1 MHDLQLPITELPRAV
16 PLPARPSVRRRW
28 PSPIWLVP
36 ALAAVLGSWL
46 AVRGLT
52 GRGTTVTIR
61 FATAESLEAG
71 KTAIRYKSVDIG
83 LVERIDLLPDRSGV
97 AVTARISPQAED
109 LLGADARFWVVRP
122 RVSGAGVTGIGTLI
136 GGSYLGF
143 APGTEARASRDFV
156 GLEHPPFVADRPGR
170 RYLLRSEGLGSLDV
184 GSPVYLRRFKVGQ
197 VTRLS
202 LDQQARG
209 VVEVFVEAPYHQ
221 HVTTNARFWHASGV
235 DLSVT
240 ARGIKLDTQSLAA
253 MLLGGIAFEA
263 PAAAA
268 TDTTLGRDAP
278 AAEGREYQLH
288 PTREVALRN
297 PSGLEELY
305 RLTFQQAVRGLA
317 VGAPVDL
324 LGQPVG
330 EVTAVDLQVDRR
342 TTVARTV
349 VTVSVDPRHLRWADG
364 PDERHPAVAGS
375 RAFLDRAV
383 ARGLRAQLRTDNPLT
398 GQRYVALELV
408 ARAPRAA
415 IDWRQQPAALPTV
428 DGGEQDL
435 VAQMQRTLAGTS
447 RLMARIDGELVP
459 QVGSFLGQANQT
471 LASIQQGLS
480 GAGVVQHE
488 ARGAMRDVSNAA
500 QALRSLSEYLE
511 RHPESLIR
519 GKRADRK

>member
-16 PLPARPSVRRRW
+16 PLPARLSARRRW
-28 PSPIWLVP
+28 PSLIWLVP
-36 ALAAVLGSWL
+36 ALAGLLGLFL

-83 LVERIDLLPDRSGV
+83 LVERIELLPDRSGV
-97 AVTARISPQAED
+97 AVTARISPQADD
-109 LLGADARFWVVRP
+109 LLRTDARFWVVRP
-122 RVSGAGVTGIGTLI
+122 RVSAAGISGMGTLI
-136 GGSYLGF
+136 AGSYLGF
-143 APGTEARASRDFV
+143 EPGTEAGRRADFV
-156 GLEHPPFVADRPGR
+156 GLEQPPFVADRPGR
-170 RYLLRSEGLGSLDV
+170 RYLLRGEGLGSLDV

-202 LDQQARG
+202 LDERARG
-209 VVEVFVEAPYHQ
+209 VVEVFVDAPHHQ

-235 DLSVT
+235 DLSVS

-253 MLLGGIAFEA
+253 VLLGGIAFEA
-263 PAAAA
+263 PAPVV
-268 TDTTLGRDAP
+268 TDTMPASDPP

-288 PTREVALRN
+288 ATRELALRN
-297 PSGLEELY
+297 PSGLEEQY
-305 RLTFQQAVRGLA
+305 RLTFQRAVRGLGAGAA
-317 VGAPVDL
+317 VEL
-324 LGQPVG
+324 LGQPIG
-330 EVTAVDLQVDRR
+330 EVTAVDLQVDPR
-342 TTVARTV
+342 TTAARTV
-349 VTVSVDPRHLRWADG
+349 VTVSVDARHLRWTGG
-364 PDERHPAVAGS
+364 PDERHPVVAGS
-375 RAFLDRAV
+375 RPFLDRAV

-408 ARAPRAA
+408 SRAPRAA
-415 IDWRQQPAALPTV
+415 IDWSQQPAALPTI
-428 DGGEQDL
+428 DGGEQNL
-435 VAQMQRTLAGTS
+435 VAQMSSTLARTS
-447 RLMARIDGELVP
+447 RLMARIDGQLVP

-471 LASIQQGLS
+471 LASIQQSVS
-480 GAGVVQHE
+480 GEGVLQHE